1 MKQHSHRFN
10 LVYFSSTWLQNEL
23 ILFSS
28 LWAIPD
34 YTIHSYSFLIITEK
48 REYCFVLEGR

>member
-48 REYCFVLEGR
+48 REYCFVLEGG